1 MWILFASL
9 AVIVAATYLGFDL
22 RTWFRSAPLRREWK
36 ARAVTFRTEL
46 DWVRYRPD
54 SEMKHMEIYV
64 RGDMFRVGAPF
75 GLTPGLNEY
84 FRAPKT
90 TIEVSRGQLRI
101 YGIEGRREW
110 IVVRTLREDREFQL
124 SLTKRFFL
132 DEVWTALVAAGAI
145 PRSDGPARRDR
156 L

>member
-9 AVIVAATYLGFDL
+9 AVIVAGIYLCFDL
-22 RTWFRSAPLRREWK
+22 REWFRSAPLRHEWK

-46 DWVRYRPD
+46 SWVRIPPD
-54 SEMKHMEIYV
+54 DETSRMELIV
-64 RGDMFRVGAPF
+64 RGDMFRIGSPF
-75 GLTPGLNEY
+75 GLISGPNVYL
-84 FRAPKT
+84 RAPET
-90 TIEVSRGQLRI
+90 TIAVSRSPLRI

-124 SLTKRFFL
+124 SRTKRFFL
-132 DEVWTALVAAGAI
+132 DEVWNALVAAGAI
-145 PRSDGPARRDR
+145 PRSDGPTRRDR